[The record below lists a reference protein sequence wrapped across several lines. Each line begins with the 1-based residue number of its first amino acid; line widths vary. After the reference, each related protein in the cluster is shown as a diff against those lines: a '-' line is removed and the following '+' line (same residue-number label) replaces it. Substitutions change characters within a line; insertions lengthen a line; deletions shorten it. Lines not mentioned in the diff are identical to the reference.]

1 MRILLVS
8 NLYPPYWLGGYEQ
21 IAEWAAEGLRR
32 RGHAVEVLTGR
43 GAALVGRPEIHPDL
57 DLDLEALCAMSSG
70 AGIAFAPTLG
80 EGLRRHVFNRTN
92 YRTCLRL
99 IERFHPDV
107 ASFWNTGFLTLSPL
121 LAARRSR
128 VPAVVH
134 LSDVAFNPFRNP
146 HAPAFPESLRGVA
159 RATVGGLLRLSR
171 PLRFTVPSIFLKENL
186 LRAEGLPASRMDL
199 LPWPVGPAISATEPM
214 ARNGTPATRLLFVGS
229 LIPEKGPDVL
239 IAAFGRALAERSDLR
254 LTIVGGGPRGYV
266 DSLRQAA
273 SGLPVRFA
281 GRLERPAVIEAY
293 RSHDVLVFPS
303 VWGEPFSLVPLE
315 AMAMG
320 LTVVATRTGGT
331 PEAVVP
337 EKTGLL
343 VPPSDAPALAGAIL
357 RVVEDSPFA
366 RALAREGEAW
376 ARRTQGFERFLDRL
390 ESLYENCR
398 DGGSRAGR

>member
-21 IAEWAAEGLRR
+21 IAEWVALGLKR
-32 RGHAVEVLTGR
+32 RGHVVEVLTGH
-43 GAALVGRPEIHPDL
+43 GPALVGRPEIHPDL

-70 AGIAFAPTLG
+70 TGIAFAPTLG

-99 IERFHPDV
+99 IERFRPDV

-128 VPAVVH
+128 IQTVVH
-134 LSDVAFNPFRNP
+134 LSDVAFNAFHNP
-146 HAPAFPESLRGVA
+146 HAPAFPEGLRGVA
-159 RATVGGLLRLSR
+159 RATVNGLLRLSR
-171 PLRFTVPSIFLKENL
+171 PTRFTVPSVFLKEKL
-186 LRAEGLPASRMDL
+186 VRGEGLPPSRMDV
-199 LPWPVGPAISATEPM
+199 LPWPVEPAIGATEPM
-214 ARNGTPATRLLFVGS
+214 ARNGTPATRLLFVGA

-239 IAAFGRALAERSDLR
+239 IDAFRRAHAVRHELR
-254 LTIVGGGPRGYV
+254 LTIVGGGPRSYV
-266 DSLRQAA
+266 ESLRDAA
-273 SGLPVRFA
+273 NGLPVRFS

-293 RSHDVLVFPS
+293 RSHDVLVLPS
-303 VWGEPFSLVPLE
+303 VWGEPYSLVPLE

-320 LTVVATRTGGT
+320 LTVIATRTGGT
-331 PEAVVP
+331 PEAVVS

-343 VPPSDAPALAGAIL
+343 VPPRDAGALAGAIL
-357 RVVEDSPFA
+357 RVAEDSPFA
-366 RALAREGEAW
+366 RTLARGGEAW
-376 ARRTQGFERFLDRL
+376 ARQSHGFDHFLDRL
-390 ESLYENCR
+390 EVLYENCR